1 MASILV
7 VMVVFG
13 VVAATPAVAD
23 DVKRYSREEVKEIFC
38 KGRYPF
44 HVQGVATDGTNVYW
58 SYTTVLVKTDM
69 SGSVLAKYERENIH
83 MGDITWHAGRVYAGI
98 NGYRPSGDEI
108 WVFDDAA
115 LTREKVVKTP
125 ETLFCNNGIE
135 WSDGRFFVIGS
146 MPKHTRYNMLFEY
159 DEELRFKGARLVDSG
174 WTLGGLQTIF
184 RAGSYLMCGYYGT
197 FKDKEMPHPS
207 GTFALKADDL
217 PIGRKS
223 RESAPPVPIIER
235 DLDYTGEGGIFLNG
249 AVWVVKGIMLKNSA
263 VLEDRE
269 WSARL
274 IPSSRLTAFVNSRKN
289 ELK

>member
-108 WVFDDAA
+108 WVFPSVAGRDTLSHMYIARSSDAE
-115 LTREKVVKTP
+115 LTQKVGK
-125 ETLFCNNGIE
+125 LCNDI
-135 WSDGRFFVIGS
+135 W
-146 MPKHTRYNMLFEY
+146 
-159 DEELRFKGARLVDSG
+159 
-174 WTLGGLQTIF
+174 
-184 RAGSYLMCGYYGT
+184 
-197 FKDKEMPHPS
+197 
-207 GTFALKADDL
+207 
-217 PIGRKS
+217 
-223 RESAPPVPIIER
+223 
-235 DLDYTGEGGIFLNG
+235 
-249 AVWVVKGIMLKNSA
+249 KN
-263 VLEDRE
+263 
-269 WSARL
+269 
-274 IPSSRLTAFVNSRKN
+274 IN
-289 ELK
+289 